1 MAGRRRSKGGT
12 REREWGA
19 GAARFAAEAAA
30 RRLPLKRQCPAR
42 LRARAEP
49 RVYPRFDE
57 DGRAMRL
64 VMSRTDSNDPAARF
78 AAEAAARRLPLKRQ
92 CPARLRARAEPRVYP
107 RPSAAAVPCPFTGT
121 CRAAGLPTPI

>member
-12 REREWGA
+12 LEREWGA

-64 VMSRTDSNDPAARF
+64 GMSRTDSDDPAARF
-78 AAEAAARRLPLKRQ
+78 AGEAPARAFPPKPE
-92 CPARLRARAEPRVYP
+92 CPARLPATS
-107 RPSAAAVPCPFTGT
+107 RPGGFPAPPA
-121 CRAAGLPTPI
+121 